1 MPLPLSSNPY
11 AGGGQSTNSIQQARG
26 PYIINVGIKQVVGAQ
41 PSQNFWALVS
51 SNSNATISGSSGT
64 TTVATPYVSSV
75 TSNVYIPK
83 NLYVGGTIYG
93 TVVAPSDITVKEN
106 VESLEL
112 FDPKINEKLMS
123 LDPKS
128 YSYIH
133 DENHYQHFG
142 FIAQDVEKVF
152 PSLIY
157 EHYDPLVEK
166 NIKAVNYVE
175 MIPLLLLK
183 IKNQEKEIYE
193 LKKKTNEQDEQHFE
207 LLREIQNIKGT
218 VEDIKKIKK

>member
-1 MPLPLSSNPY
+1 MPQPLSSNPY

-183 IKNQEKEIYE
+183 IKDQEKEMNR
-193 LKKKTNEQDEQHFE
+193 LKEKVKEQQFSI
-207 LLREIQNIKGT
+207 LREIQNIKGT
-218 VEDIKKIKK
+218 IEDIKKMKK

>member
-75 TSNVYIPK
+75 TSNVYIPS

-183 IKNQEKEIYE
+183 IKDQEKEINK
-193 LKKKTNEQDEQHFE
+193 LKEEVKEQQFAM
-207 LLREIQNIKGT
+207 LREIQNIKGT
-218 VEDIKKIKK
+218 VEEIKKMKK

>member
-1 MPLPLSSNPY
+1 MSGPLSYTPG
-11 AGGGQSTNSIQQARG
+11 AGGGQSTNSIEQARG

-41 PSQNFWALVS
+41 PSQNFWNSIS
-51 SNSNATISGSSGT
+51 SNNNNTKVGT
-64 TTVATPYVSSV
+64 TSV
-75 TSNVYIPK
+75 TAPYLSPLASAKYNVYVPN

-112 FDPKINEKLMS
+112 FDPKSNEKLMS

-157 EHYDPLVEK
+157 EHYDPQLEK

-183 IKNQEKEIYE
+183 IKDQEKEINK
-193 LKKKTNEQDEQHFE
+193 LKQQVKEQQ
-207 LLREIQNIKGT
+207 LSMLREIQNIKGT
-218 VEDIKKIKK
+218 IEDIKKMKK

>member
-1 MPLPLSSNPY
+1 MPQPLSSNPY

-75 TSNVYIPK
+75 TSNVYIPS

-183 IKNQEKEIYE
+183 IKDQEKEMNR
-193 LKKKTNEQDEQHFE
+193 LKEKVKEQQFSI
-207 LLREIQNIKGT
+207 LREIQNIKGT
-218 VEDIKKIKK
+218 IEDIKKMKK